1 MCAIDEYA
9 MEAIDQDENGEADTN
24 PLAIGDEVILVPNDP
39 VNDDNF
45 SYTLGRGR
53 YLNENPDLLDRSR
66 SLEDEVVDDILEEL
80 AVLNGAAN
88 TVDVRSD
95 FFAAWFLVRGYRED
109 DVEGL
114 EPGEPMRPTYEKRFL
129 MVLDRSNVTES
140 GELPRVLFIREV
152 PL

>member
-1 MCAIDEYA
+1 MPSSNSNSKKHCVI
-9 MEAIDQDENGEADTN
+9 TN
-24 PLAIGDEVILVPNDP
+24 HTQIFPKP
-39 VNDDNF
+39 VT
-45 SYTLGRGR
+45 SSPKTL
-53 YLNENPDLLDRSR
+53 SF
-66 SLEDEVVDDILEEL
+66 
-80 AVLNGAAN
+80 AVACGAAN